1 MQENPYSA
9 ILGTM
14 RKDSNERKSSAWVL
28 GRVLSVS
35 PLQIAYNGLTLSGA
49 NLLVNHQLC
58 IHTRAVSLSDVSG
71 NLDASTDCSLGS
83 ITALSATNGT
93 LQAAGLFGGVLTAGD
108 QVAMLKSEDS
118 QLFIVLCKVVN
129 A

>member
-1 MQENPYSA
+1 MQENPFSA
-9 ILGTM
+9 ILSTM
-14 RKDSNERKSSAWVL
+14 RKDTKERKSSAWVL

-58 IHTRAVSLSDVSG
+58 THARAVTLSNISG
-71 NLDASTDCSLGS
+71 KLDASTDCSLGS
-83 ITALSATNGT
+83 ITAINATGGT
-93 LQAAGLFGGVLTAGD
+93 LQAAGLFGGVLAAGD